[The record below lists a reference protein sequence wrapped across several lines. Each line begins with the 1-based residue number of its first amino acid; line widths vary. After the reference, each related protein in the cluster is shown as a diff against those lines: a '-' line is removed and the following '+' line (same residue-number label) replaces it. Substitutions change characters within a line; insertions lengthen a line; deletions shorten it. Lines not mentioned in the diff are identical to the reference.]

1 MLEVRAC
8 GARAADDAPMTR
20 GMKLHS
26 GARETNRKRTGHERL
41 ESPVVE
47 MLHIA
52 GALFR
57 PRRAAEQN
65 RPALHCTI
73 TILELTGAT

>member
-1 MLEVRAC
+1 
-8 GARAADDAPMTR
+8 
-20 GMKLHS
+20 
-26 GARETNRKRTGHERL
+26 
-41 ESPVVE
+41 

-65 RPALHCTI
+65 RPALHDHD
-73 TILELTGAT
+73 LGADWRYLKSAEETPHGKCVAF